1 MKSRSGSA
9 ADLDYT
15 KLLQE
20 DGNEDFSSL
29 SPSSEI
35 GRFKKVKNRK
45 CHKHLVRSHPLKV
58 LNNCVTRSSRFV
70 CRPEGNCTANVVTE
84 PSFPCMLNLR
94 QQ

>member
-1 MKSRSGSA
+1 MTSHSGST

-15 KLLQE
+15 KWLQE
-20 DGNEDFSSL
+20 GGSEGFSSL
-29 SPSSEI
+29 FPSSEI
-35 GRFKKVKNRK
+35 GHFETVNNQGFKM
-45 CHKHLVRSHPLKV
+45 CSGYSHPLKV
-58 LNNCVTRSSRFV
+58 LNNCVTLSSRLV